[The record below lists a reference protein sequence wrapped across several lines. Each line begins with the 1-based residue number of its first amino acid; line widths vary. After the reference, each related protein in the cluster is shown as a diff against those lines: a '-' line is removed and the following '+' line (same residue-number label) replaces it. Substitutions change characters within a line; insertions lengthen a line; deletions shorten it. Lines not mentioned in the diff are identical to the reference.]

1 MTRSR
6 PILLAGIGTALLNNY
21 WALEGLLAKRTD
33 PAGSWISD
41 LAARTEAFGWRFE
54 VLEIASGLAVIAF
67 ALVLLPRLGRL
78 SPLIRLGLWA
88 LVAEGVLTVVG
99 GATPLSCAETL
110 DPSCTLNYDAVD
122 VLHATADI
130 LSSLATALAFGW
142 IWFGLGRIPSERTAA
157 RATLALGLVW
167 LALTVATGVTYVS
180 SDIDSVKGIFQRA
193 GQVAFGAWL
202 VVLAWI
208 RSPE

>member
-1 MTRSR
+1 VTRSR
-6 PILLAGIGTALLNNY
+6 TILLAGIGTALLSNY
-21 WALEGLLAKRTD
+21 WALEGLLARRTD
-33 PAGSWISD
+33 PTGSWISD
-41 LAARTEAFGWRFE
+41 LAARTEALGWRFE
-54 VLEIASGLAVIAF
+54 VLEIASGVAVIAF

-78 SPLIRLGLWA
+78 SPLIRLGLLA

-99 GATPLSCAETL
+99 GATPLSCAESL

-130 LSSLATALAFGW
+130 LSSVATALAFGW
-142 IWFGLGRIPSERTAA
+142 IWLGLARTPSERGAA
-157 RATLALGLVW
+157 GATLALGAIW

-180 SDIDSVKGIFQRA
+180 SDIDSVKGVFQRA

-202 VVLAWI
+202 VVLARV